1 MSHNHEQDR
10 FARIFRAQL
19 LSAIPDATGGG
30 HVPRRLI
37 QFWDKE
43 PPEDVARMLALSEA
57 WAEEHKLD
65 YVLYSEADARTFLAD
80 RHVDGKP
87 LLDLFDRCF
96 HPAMKADL
104 FRLVYLH
111 EYGGYYLDADN
122 GTTDQA
128 LALFGLDRDTFFL
141 DMGQRRVQ
149 NNFMAVA
156 PGSLLIGN
164 VLSAAAANILER
176 ASEDVG
182 IGTLTGPYVFTVELA
197 KLIEE
202 GQYACYLVDYL
213 RNLAIA
219 PGPEVVLG
227 RNLDYKKS
235 DQNWQ
240 RAQAGP
246 IAARLRNKLRTGK
259 PSIADFRELCR
270 ISLKFG
276 IDLEAVEDIAAAN
289 WDDWRLHTICIDL
302 RSRVLIRLGRFDNAR
317 EALMNA
323 YDRYVRPASVL
334 KALSGLHMKP
344 GMLDFA
350 ETLARQAV
358 EKAPDDADAHAQLA
372 AALKGRQKHAEAK
385 AIVGWA
391 RQRFPQNPRLRM
403 LEEGLADAASLDAEI
418 AQMTAQLA
426 APNAA
431 GRERFISVA
440 RTCLEYGLLLEAVED
455 LAATWWSHWH
465 TGPMCV
471 WLRARV
477 LEKLGRTGEAKAL
490 LEEAYEKQLRSPNI
504 LIMLARLSLAAGN
517 AAQAD
522 SLTSEAV
529 AKAPG
534 RVDGRV
540 MRARALAAVGDAA
553 EAAAARDYLRERH
566 ANHPLVVAFEQESA
580 EGTGLA

>member
-1 MSHNHEQDR
+1 MSHNQEQDR
-10 FARIFRAQL
+10 FARIFRDHL
-19 LSAIPDATGGG
+19 LSVIPDVTGGE

-43 PPEDVARMLALSEA
+43 PPEDVARMLALSKA
-57 WAEEHKLD
+57 WAEKHQLD
-65 YVLYSEADARTFLAD
+65 YVLYSEADARAYLAD

-87 LLDLFDRCF
+87 LLDLFERCF

-122 GTTDQA
+122 GTTDEA
-128 LALFGLDRDTFFL
+128 LALFGMDRDIFFL
-141 DMGQRRVQ
+141 DFNQRRVQ

-156 PGSLLIGN
+156 PGSPLIGN
-164 VLSAAAANILER
+164 ALSAAATNILDR

-197 KLIEE
+197 KLFEE
-202 GQYACYLVDYL
+202 GEYACYLVDYL
-213 RNLAIA
+213 KNLRIA
-219 PGPEVVLG
+219 PGAEAVLG

-246 IAARLRNKLRTGK
+246 IAARLRNKLWSGQ
-259 PSIADFRELCR
+259 PSIPDFRELCR

-276 IDLEAVEDIAAAN
+276 IELEAVEDIAAAN
-289 WDDWRLHTICIDL
+289 WDKWRLHTVCIEL
-302 RSRVLIRLGRFDNAR
+302 RSRVLIRIGQYNKAR
-317 EALMNA
+317 NILMKA
-323 YDRYVRPASVL
+323 YERYVRPASVL

-358 EKAPDDADAHAQLA
+358 EKAPADADAHAQLA
-372 AALKGRQKHAEAK
+372 AVLKARQRLPEAK
-385 AIVGWA
+385 AIVTWA
-391 RQRFPQNPRLRM
+391 RQRFPQNPRLRA
-403 LEEGLADAASLDAEI
+403 LAEGLEDAASQEAEI
-418 AQMTAQLA
+418 AGMKEQLA
-426 APNAA
+426 APRAA
-431 GRERFISVA
+431 GRERFISIA
-440 RTCLEYGLLLEAVED
+440 MTCLEYDLQLEAVED
-455 LAATWWSHWH
+455 LAATWWPDWH

-477 LEKLGRTGEAKAL
+477 LEKLGRLAEARTL

-504 LIMLARLSLAAGN
+504 LIMLAQLSLAAGD
-517 AAQAD
+517 ATIAD
-522 SLTSEAV
+522 ARASEAV
-529 AKAPG
+529 EKAPG

-540 MRARALAAVGDAA
+540 MRARTLAAVGD
-553 EAAAARDYLRERH
+553 EAGALVARDYLQKRH
-566 ANHPLVVAFEQESA
+566 ANHPLVVAFEQELA
-580 EGTGLA
+580 EGTGQA